1 MTYDAA
7 GNRLTEPITLVAIPN
22 SLGGDSLADNSH
34 TLTYQYDT
42 GNAAAKNRD
51 VLLSESS
58 ALYRGGYT
66 QNNNVWS
73 HNYSYDP
80 AYNPTTFSYWSGSDL
95 SFGLSFNS
103 DNQFSAA
110 DFGSSFVYDGEG
122 SPTTY
127 QGFALTFDPEDRLTS
142 ISSPAA
148 SFTYD
153 GDGLRA
159 TKTYNG
165 TTTYYLYDGDKVLL
179 EETYNAS
186 TSAMTV
192 TQVYGYAAD
201 GLRSRYEVASSLA
214 YDYLYDPQG
223 NVVQR
228 QTYQNAENGEPAV
241 TQAIYD
247 AYGALRSNVLIS
259 TDATKGA
266 DEVGFGGQYGYYTDP
281 ETGLVL
287 CTHRYY
293 DPGAGRWLTRDPI
306 SYKGGMN
313 LYSYAGGNP
322 VNNVDPSG
330 YDPREALDEIYK
342 HREDII
348 SIAQMYRIQPQ
359 LLAGIVYA
367 EVNAGG
373 VIGYHYARRSA
384 SVMKFASIGKGDLG
398 LTKVQQLASK
408 HPELKTFSQRYAWA
422 VNRDKDDHTSLI
434 EAAAVLSNI
443 AKQIYGRKSNVLIPY
458 QMGIVASKYNGEKP
472 NRNSGNLPNKG
483 YLLNKEGKALIEGLG
498 AKPSDDVI
506 DTGLFGDASEV
517 HVMEFELGRPIF

>member
-1 MTYDAA
+1 
-7 GNRLTEPITLVAIPN
+7 
-22 SLGGDSLADNSH
+22 
-34 TLTYQYDT
+34 
-42 GNAAAKNRD
+42 
-51 VLLSESS
+51 
-58 ALYRGGYT
+58 
-66 QNNNVWS
+66 
-73 HNYSYDP
+73 
-80 AYNPTTFSYWSGSDL
+80 
-95 SFGLSFNS
+95 
-103 DNQFSAA
+103 
-110 DFGSSFVYDGEG
+110 
-122 SPTTY
+122 
-127 QGFALTFDPEDRLTS
+127 LTS

-186 TSAMTV
+186 TSVMTV
-192 TQVYGYAAD
+192 TEAYGYAAD
-201 GLRSRYEVASSLA
+201 GLRSRYEAASSLA

-322 VNNVDPSG
+322 INEIDPEG
-330 YDPREALDEIYK
+330 YGPKSDDDDDLKLGPNTRTASSYHIDWAKTKKDLQTAFFTS
-342 HREDII
+342 I
-348 SIAQMYRIQPQ
+348 STMSTF
-359 LLAGIVYA
+359 V
-367 EVNAGG
+367 GG
-373 VIGYHYARRSA
+373 GE
-384 SVMKFASIGKGDLG
+384 G
-398 LTKVQQLASK
+398 
-408 HPELKTFSQRYAWA
+408 
-422 VNRDKDDHTSLI
+422 
-434 EAAAVLSNI
+434 EAAAEAKAIGKAAVKTVEEARGLFTAMGKELEPQVAEWLGRKGASVITDEAQLTFRTPKGRVITIFDGKIGNLLYEVKGALNVESEQKNFAQVLNQRKI
-443 AKQIYGRKSNVLIPY
+443 AKSLNMNYRVFFKGPIPPSY
-458 QMGIVASKYNGEKP
+458 TKFFTKHGISYFQ
-472 NRNSGNLPNKG
+472 LP
-483 YLLNKEGKALIEGLG
+483 
-498 AKPSDDVI
+498 
-506 DTGLFGDASEV
+506 
-517 HVMEFELGRPIF
+517 